1 MLENSEPDKL
11 GWTENEA
18 IRKQQSCSEGK
29 RARRSEQASGLACV
43 DNILPA
49 MVSDEGTA
57 VIHGKHV
64 LDKGNGG
71 VVGAAEVGR
80 GGFPGP

>member
-1 MLENSEPDKL
+1 MV
-11 GWTENEA
+11 
-18 IRKQQSCSEGK
+18 
-29 RARRSEQASGLACV
+29 CV
-43 DNILPA
+43 DNILTA

>member
-1 MLENSEPDKL
+1 MV
-11 GWTENEA
+11 
-18 IRKQQSCSEGK
+18 
-29 RARRSEQASGLACV
+29 CV
-43 DNILPA
+43 DNTLTA
-49 MVSDEGTA
+49 TLSDEGTV
-57 VIHGKHV
+57 VIRGEYV